1 MKSNILDGKLVAK
14 SIETNVRNRVL
25 EYEENYNDNIT
36 LATIIIG
43 NNKASKTYIKMKL
56 KACQRVGIQTREYY
70 LPEFT
75 TEGLISL
82 IQMLNEDS
90 EINGIL
96 L

>member
-43 NNKASKTYIKMKL
+43 NICLCFKL
-56 KACQRVGIQTREYY
+56 DNIFAVYSVVFCGFTRGRGSQ
-70 LPEFT
+70 P
-75 TEGLISL
+75 G
-82 IQMLNEDS
+82 
-90 EINGIL
+90 
-96 L
+96 

>member
-56 KACQRVGIQTREYY
+56 KAVDIYKLSAFMPMVEGIR
-70 LPEFT
+70 
-75 TEGLISL
+75 SRA
-82 IQMLNEDS
+82 
-90 EINGIL
+90 
-96 L
+96 